1 MGLKLNNLFDRGMG
15 THGEDG
21 DKSLK
26 NDNVP
31 VIAGHYLVAEIRY
44 IFREQCFEVCSF
56 YTVFAAIVPL
66 NFNRL

>member
-21 DKSLK
+21 GKSLK

-31 VIAGHYLVAEIRY
+31 VIAGHYLVAEIGIFFGGSVLRY
-44 IFREQCFEVCSF
+44 VVFIPCS
-56 YTVFAAIVPL
+56 
-66 NFNRL
+66 RL